1 MDKILEITNLSKSYG
16 SLKAVDNISFS
27 VNKGSFFAFLGI
39 NGAGKSTT
47 INMIS
52 TNLDKDSGSI
62 IVGGYDIDKEP
73 SKIREKIGMVF
84 QTTVLDSKLT
94 VYDNLTI
101 RASFYGLTGKA
112 WKKRYEELSK
122 ILSLDEITKHTFGKL
137 SGGQKRRVDIARAL
151 INSPEILILDEPTTG
166 LDPQTRK
173 IVWNVIDELRVTTGM
188 TVFVTTHY
196 MEEANNAD
204 DVIIID
210 GGRIAAHGSPIELKE
225 KYSSDYINI
234 YSEENE
240 DMEKVLADYKY
251 RYEGGCYKV
260 SLKNGK
266 DSKDFIIKHQDI
278 LDSFEV
284 IKGDMDDVFLQVTG
298 KKLLGEVK

>member
-1 MDKILEITNLSKSYG
+1 MDKIIEINKLSKSYG
-16 SLKAVDNISFS
+16 NLKAVDDISFS
-27 VNKGSFFAFLGI
+27 VSKGSFFAFLGI

-52 TNLDKDSGSI
+52 TNLDKDTGSI
-62 IVGGYDIDKEP
+62 IISGYDIDKDP
-73 SKIREKIGMVF
+73 SKIKEKIGMVF
-84 QTTVLDSKLT
+84 QTSALDNKLT
-94 VYDNLTI
+94 VYDNLTV

-112 WKKRYEELSK
+112 WKKRYEELSQ
-122 ILSLDEITKHTFGKL
+122 ILDLDEMTKRPFGKL

-151 INSPEILILDEPTTG
+151 INSPEILVLDEPTTG

-173 IVWNVIDELRVTTGM
+173 TVWNVIDSLRLNTGM

-210 GGRIAAHGSPIELKE
+210 GGRIVAHGSPIELKNQ
-225 KYSSDYINI
+225 YSSDYINI
-234 YSEENE
+234 YCDESEEMDKILSN
-240 DMEKVLADYKY
+240 YKY
-251 RYEGGCYKV
+251 FYESTHYKV
-260 SLKNGK
+260 SVKGSK
-266 DSKDFIIKHQDI
+266 MSKDFIIANQDI

-284 IKGDMDDVFLQVTG
+284 VKGDMDDVFLQVTG
-298 KKLLGEVK
+298 KKLSGESK

>member
-16 SLKAVDNISFS
+16 SLKAVNNISFS

-112 WKKRYEELSK
+112 WKKRYGELSK